1 MRGIDQLTNLIIE
14 DSHERV
20 YTTAGVSM
28 VELGL
33 YIARGDNMYVVSSTT
48 TTKSSS
54 MNRCNLS
61 LSLSLS
67 HITNRI
73 LIVLVV
79 VIVW

>member
-61 LSLSLS
+61 LSLSL
-67 HITNRI
+67 ITNRI

>member
-61 LSLSLS
+61 LSLS